1 LPHEG
6 LLRKPRLWARF
17 SRYDACYSIRCM
29 RTSWLLVALVFAIA
43 IALLEQWALAD
54 FLYWRYPLFDVLM
67 HFLGGLAVGSFLVG
81 LLPRFS
87 PRLYLIGFTLV
98 AISWEILEYMLGVPR
113 EANFVSD
120 TAIDMLMDALGAIL
134 IYLAARLTIW
144 RSV

>member
-1 LPHEG
+1 
-6 LLRKPRLWARF
+6 
-17 SRYDACYSIRCM
+17 M